1 MTAAQSEQADSLEV
15 WRSLSDAWK
24 RLYRGAERNLASAE
38 ISFAEFRILRL
49 LNEEGPSSM
58 VNMANSLLITQAAIT
73 GIIDRL
79 ENQSLVE
86 RVRKSEDRR
95 VIHVS
100 ITPKGREISKK
111 AGRLHRNF
119 VEKALQSL
127 TESDIANMLNALSKM
142 NNAIENSR

>member
-1 MTAAQSEQADSLEV
+1 MSAAQSEQADSIEV

-24 RLYRGAERNLASAE
+24 RLYRAAERNLASAE
-38 ISFAEFRILRL
+38 ISFTEFRILRL
-49 LNEEGPSSM
+49 LNEEGLLSM

-79 ENQSLVE
+79 EKQGLVK
-86 RVRKSEDRR
+86 RGRNREDRR

-127 TESDIANMLNALSKM
+127 TESDVADMLNALTKM
-142 NNAIENSR
+142 GNAIENSC

>member
-1 MTAAQSEQADSLEV
+1 MPAVRSELADSLEV

-49 LNEEGPSSM
+49 LNEEGSSSM
-58 VNMANSLLITQAAIT
+58 VNMANSLLITQAAMT

-79 ENQSLVE
+79 EKQDLVE
-86 RVRKSEDRR
+86 RVRNTEDRR

-100 ITPKGREISKK
+100 ITPKGREVSKK
-111 AGRLHRNF
+111 ADRLHRNF

-127 TESDIANMLNALSKM
+127 TESDVANVLNALTKM
-142 NNAIENSR
+142 SNAIENSS